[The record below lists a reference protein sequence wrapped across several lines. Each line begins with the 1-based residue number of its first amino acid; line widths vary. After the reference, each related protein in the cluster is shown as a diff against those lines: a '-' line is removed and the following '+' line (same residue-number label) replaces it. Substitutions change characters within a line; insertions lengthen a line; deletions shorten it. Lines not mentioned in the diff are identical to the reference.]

1 MALPSTTYEPRRP
14 SAGVLHQVVRD
25 HFETFR
31 AQAAELRDGEGLPGF
46 VEREFHKFL
55 QCGALGAGFAR
66 FRCAGCGFDR
76 LVPFSCKSRAL
87 CPSCGGRRM
96 TERAAH
102 LVDHVFP
109 RVPVRQWVLSL
120 PYRLRY
126 RLAWDHDLCR
136 AVVGRTMRAIL
147 GFHRRRARDAG
158 VRDGRGGAVTIVQ
171 RFGGALN
178 LNVHVHALVVDGV
191 FAKDGDAVRFHPS
204 PWLDAADVDE
214 VLATVEAYTQRL
226 LASRGVDAGDD
237 GGDTLDEWAD
247 DAPVLA
253 GLAAASVQGRAAL
266 GPRAGARVR
275 RRAVRLAATEPAGL
289 GPCHARH
296 NGFDLHA
303 GLCLPADERDR
314 LERIARYALRPP
326 VAQDRLEWTADG
338 QVRLE
343 LRRAWSDGTTQLLF
357 DPLELLERLA
367 ALTPRP
373 RINLILYHGV
383 LAPRAAWRA
392 LVVQFGAIG
401 SPAVTGGDD
410 DAEEHPDAA
419 DRGHGINYPWAE
431 LMRRSLGLDVLACPR
446 CGGRLTLIALID
458 DPAVIR
464 RVLQH
469 LGLPTEVPE
478 LRPARAPPVP
488 LLDGAPR
495 TDAPHE
501 CYVDDPA

>member
-1 MALPSTTYEPRRP
+1 
-14 SAGVLHQVVRD
+14 
-25 HFETFR
+25 
-31 AQAAELRDGEGLPGF
+31 
-46 VEREFHKFL
+46 
-55 QCGALGAGFAR
+55 
-66 FRCAGCGFDR
+66 
-76 LVPFSCKSRAL
+76 
-87 CPSCGGRRM
+87 
-96 TERAAH
+96 
-102 LVDHVFP
+102 
-109 RVPVRQWVLSL
+109 
-120 PYRLRY
+120 
-126 RLAWDHDLCR
+126 
-136 AVVGRTMRAIL
+136 MRAIL